1 MSELNESSKI
11 SDNILIEEL
20 GNKMNTVS
28 QDNEQQENVY
38 SILFFLTFER

>member
-1 MSELNESSKI
+1 MSKLNENSKI

-20 GNKMNTVS
+20 GNKMNTVN

-38 SILFFLTFER
+38 SIYFFLTFE